1 MNYRNTTALVAVA
14 FACLT
19 LSPAAQQTR
28 DRAQVPEKYKWDL
41 TPLYPTD
48 QAWRAAKERAQ
59 AAIPSLGQFKGKLG
73 SSAGTG
79 VAAPTIMTTNDMPIV
94 HPESFESLGLV
105 PDTLGLGLVDRAA
118 IILALADEI
127 EARCPRGA
135 RIAVDSQV
143 GRNVTLSVPLLPS
156 WLAKD
161 LDKRF
166 ERAFGRSLI
175 VRH

>member
-1 MNYRNTTALVAVA
+1 MPTFHRSASTA
-14 FACLT
+14 T
-19 LSPAAQQTR
+19 HSSP
-28 DRAQVPEKYKWDL
+28 D
-41 TPLYPTD
+41 
-48 QAWRAAKERAQ
+48 
-59 AAIPSLGQFKGKLG
+59 
-73 SSAGTG
+73 
-79 VAAPTIMTTNDMPIV
+79 
-94 HPESFESLGLV
+94 
-105 PDTLGLGLVDRAA
+105 LVDRAA

-127 EARCPRGA
+127 EARCPHGR
-135 RIAVDSQV
+135 RIAVDCQI